1 MLPKKIDRQSANEI
15 KAILQ
20 KLNINHARVV
30 IDLEK
35 QTVEADEEDYWID
48 DLLDAAGA
56 LSPERGKELLD
67 ELNRSREE
75 WER

>member
-20 KLNINHARVV
+20 KLNINHPRVV

-35 QTVEADEEDYWID
+35 QTVEAAEEDYSID

-56 LSPERGKELLD
+56 LSPERGKELLN

>member
-1 MLPKKIDRQSANEI
+1 MLPKKIDQQSADAI

-35 QTVEADEEDYWID
+35 QTVEAEEEDYSID
-48 DLLDAAGA
+48 DLLDAAGT

-67 ELNRSREE
+67 EVNRSREE
-75 WER
+75 WGS